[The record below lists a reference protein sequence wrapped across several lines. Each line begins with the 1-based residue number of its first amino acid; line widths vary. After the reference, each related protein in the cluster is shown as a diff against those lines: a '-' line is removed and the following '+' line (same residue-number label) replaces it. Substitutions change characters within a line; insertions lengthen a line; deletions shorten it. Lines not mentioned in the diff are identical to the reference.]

1 MLQTTN
7 QSVFRQVNCVIDGV
21 TVASFAMTVSNSG
34 EQMPSYRTIVDQ
46 DKYIANMDAVN
57 KDFQDFQSSMYAEQ
71 DKILKEVVDMGEGE

>member
-34 EQMPSYRTIVDQ
+34 EQLPSYRTIVDQ

-71 DKILKEVVDMGEGE
+71 DKIFKEVADTGEGE